1 MAVNATT
8 AVTDATSGAAAMKK
22 ATGMNK
28 DDFLK
33 LFIAQ
38 MKNQDPLNPMDSTEF
53 LGQLAQL
60 TQVEQAYNT
69 NSNLA
74 TLISAQNSSNNLS
87 AVSFLGATVTAKG
100 DQISLSEGQQS
111 NINYSLDAMA
121 NNVLVQ
127 IADSSGN
134 IVRSIN
140 LANVSSG
147 NNSVAW
153 DGKGSNG
160 AVLMPGIYT
169 VSVTATDATGK
180 QFSGTPVIQ
189 GKVDGISLDKT
200 TPTLSVGGINI
211 PLSSVLQVKGV

>member
-1 MAVNATT
+1 MAVNATA
-8 AVTDATSGAAAMKK
+8 AVTDAPSGAAAMKK

-38 MKNQDPLNPMDSTEF
+38 MQNQDPLNPMDSTQF

-74 TLISAQNSSNNLS
+74 SLIAAQNNSNNLS
-87 AVSFLGATVTAKG
+87 AVSFLGAMVTANS
-100 DQISLSEGQQS
+100 DQVNLSGGQANISYNLAARA
-111 NINYSLDAMA
+111 DK
-121 NNVLVQ
+121 VLVQ
-127 IADSSGN
+127 ISDAAGN
-134 IVRSIN
+134 LVQTIN
-140 LANVSSG
+140 VANAASG
-147 NNSVAW
+147 NNSVSW

-160 AVLMPGIYT
+160 ADLVPGVYT
-169 VSVTATDATGK
+169 VAVTATGADGT
-180 QFSGTPVIQ
+180 QFSGTPMIQ
-189 GKVDGISLDKT
+189 GKVDGLSLDAT